1 MIKCFFGVTVVL
13 DDCFS
18 ITSLL
23 PSLPSSLGCLTGKS
37 HSSHRSCTIHPNLCA
52 LVSHTVQAMVWLPM
66 VGILNMHADDVC
78 CANTK
83 TVCTASCLQEKSF
96 ATLGDQGIKP
106 TSVLFQSHALP
117 TELSHFFTVSTN

>member
-1 MIKCFFGVTVVL
+1 MIRCFFGVTVVL
-13 DDCFS
+13 GDCFS
-18 ITSLL
+18 VTPLL

-37 HSSHRSCTIHPNLCA
+37 HSSHRSCTIHSNLSA
-52 LVSHTVQAMVWLPM
+52 LVSHIVQAMVQLPM

-83 TVCTASCLQEKSF
+83 TVCAASCLQKKSF

-106 TSVLFQSHALP
+106 TSVLLQSHAPP
-117 TELSHFFTVSTN
+117 TELSHLFTVNTN